1 MGSLSKEEQ
10 IKTLLICQLTK
21 RNGGFSNI
29 ELDQLINSN
38 SIKRT
43 KKNNY
48 LRTKKDKCIALTL
61 YHVSDFINEVKKS
74 RVYSLANSI
83 NSGDYKNFM
92 EKSYNKLQ
100 DDEFN
105 KYERIIDAEID
116 KTKEELI
123 RINKEKKIIKNT
135 LSDINK
141 ESTKNTEFVNKVNIV
156 DTNKSSFNN
165 TRNDYLDKVNDMNK
179 LKALLHGK
187 NKQLDSSIELIEKQ
201 KDIIKNMKTQLLDI
215 RKNKNTSNNTNL
227 SNSTNLAYVN
237 EIKQLK
243 LSSNQI
249 QEKIKYID
257 NIKTELKT
265 EVDSLVK
272 SLKKNNSDDDFLKDT
287 INNLNQKIDNL
298 DNIKTI
304 LNSAIKNIDNELNN
318 NSKNMTDTDIL
329 KTQIQENLN
338 AKITDVNKVLK
349 DKKVLVQEINNYQS
363 KLNNL
368 NKKLSNADNI
378 KNDKVDYIERLQITN
393 DKLRETRDKNIKN
406 KKIIKN
412 NEEKI
417 KALNDKLNL
426 QNKEI
431 TKLYKL
437 INTNKENLI
446 SSEKLLKEKN
456 DSIKSYKNEL
466 QMSSLNDEKFETKI
480 NELTEK
486 NRLSK
491 GEIDLLKE
499 KLDDSIEELN
509 NERKQNGL
517 YSSEIE
523 KLRQDTSKIKNE
535 QVELRQK
542 LESSINEL
550 SEYKNFGNIDEV
562 KILVKER
569 KSLEKDLNKLTK
581 DLENVDNTFNNI
593 SKDLDNIIVSG
604 NDVQEKYLTQELTK
618 LDADAKNEFI
628 VNKVKLLTN
637 KLTTIKES
645 LKEKE
650 DEINKV
656 VDAKDNF
663 KKYIDDLL
671 VSADIIV
678 DGQDDDD
685 KVKEKLKEY
694 ITNRKNIQ
702 TIIDDIENRK
712 EQTNEKLKELLIKYS
727 EISDI
732 LDNIDSLENESNVV
746 SKLDALSSEM
756 KQVSDLYMDE
766 TDFETKVQE
775 VFSSNNTT
783 KEDTQED
790 TKEDRKEEDVE
801 VKEKQDL
808 EQETIVKDNQEKEE
822 VQDISSIDEV
832 KQSQVN
838 DEEKTKEIIK
848 EDLDKLTKKIIR
860 DNEKFN
866 TECSSTPVENC
877 SDSKCFVLDY
887 DGLRKCVNKNN
898 DTFKYIT
905 LLKIYKNQELSK
917 TNNSVTDVN
926 KKISEVQVKDIN
938 NSNEV
943 QKANNELE
951 KRISKNDENNDDS
964 LDFDISNI
972 DKLMGG
978 SNTSSNIE
986 SELKELKPDEK
997 TNLLTQ
1003 KLITK
1008 QQEIA
1013 KKLAK
1018 LLAKKETIN
1027 KELKEKADEEILNES
1042 KFKKEVEKLE
1052 LENKSISE
1060 KLQKV
1065 SIEKK
1070 QLELRLENKQ
1080 NKIDSINNEIKE
1092 LDSSL
1097 NNSNKNNSK
1106 SNSNSSNNNNSN
1118 NNSGNNSNIK
1128 QRFDNLVSRVQ
1139 KLEDD
1144 KKDLTQKLMDANNKI
1159 NEYETDITK
1168 KQQQIEL
1175 KQEDNITNKANIEE
1189 HKRILEEKNSNV
1201 DELQNKIKELEE
1213 KLSESNGDK
1222 VELQNLESKVS
1233 NSKDLLSSY
1242 NSTIKNLNAEISK
1255 LKNEGVG
1262 DNSEYERKIN
1272 EMNQKV
1278 SEISNLHEQ
1287 EKNKSF
1293 SLTEKIKDLMN
1304 KISMKNEQ
1312 VDKLQKDSVE
1322 LERKYNEQDK
1332 LERENLKRTY
1342 EEQVRQ
1348 RDDRMRVL
1356 EESFKRKEE
1365 EFNLKSRER
1374 ENAIRL
1380 EASNETEK
1388 IRQSMNENKEYNN
1401 QKMDEMKRTYEAKME
1416 NERRTM
1422 EEKERQLN
1430 MLKQQYEQNNQN
1442 QLNSLRQNYENQINS
1457 LKQELQRQAI
1467 VSRKEIDEMKRAEV
1481 MNNVRKEQAHAA
1493 ALKDKEMRDT
1503 KERMAKELDD
1513 KKLRMENEMKEE
1525 KRNREIKDKEQQLAE
1540 CDRKLRELQRSS
1552 IDGKGKENEID
1563 KLKKEKEDLE
1573 KEKEDLNNE
1582 HSSKVSKLIKSYENK
1597 LTEFSDLENM
1607 IKQIKDEESNPICST
1622 NIRRIKTPEDLIQDY
1637 KSCKGKLESVISNIQ
1652 RRTINAKERLR
1663 DSNQN
1668 KRTKFDTSFFRDL
1681 RPEEMDKLYYS
1692 FMSHYQNKQKL
1703 DGTLKSSEPT
1713 VVIKNLIKEKENEK
1727 TKLENELKKIKEV
1740 IKNCS
1745 SNEENV
1751 EKLKKEKEDL
1761 KNELDILKEKRL
1773 EKETSRTKFSKTK
1786 SGDEKREN
1794 ISNALEIIDTQI
1806 IEKEKRIRKIDIE
1819 LSDCMVEYK
1828 IKTKEKKFKKERI
1841 QNLEKEIKDLKTLI
1855 LPTKKG
1861 EGQQEG
1867 EGKGEGEEQQL
1878 GGAGNNTDIS
1888 SDEILNGPNLLK
1900 KFEQEFDKYEDTY
1913 NDQLN
1918 DMEEKIIEHEKSEE
1932 ILERIKQYAEA
1943 SSEQIN
1949 YLTNVNLMHQ
1959 MADRNLVLYLLGRR
1973 VNTDG
1978 NKVRYNNDFNL
1989 LEQANK
1995 KNGIFSK
2002 LINGTKEYDAPKF
2015 SLKEVLGKKNNEYIA
2030 IYDDE
2035 LGEDIPIELD
2045 EERNTEVLYNLE
2057 KKVNEILK
2065 EVKTKD
2071 IKSAI
2076 DLLVNK
2082 KLNGITEEQFGEISI
2097 KFKEIQEEKEKLQS
2111 QVNEWNRFK
2120 KELGDDYDDDQ
2131 DINEIIQK
2139 YKDLKDIADTRNNEL
2154 EKKISNMSKAFDSLN
2169 EKITHDTNTT
2179 QNKIKTMEDTI
2190 EFYSKIEKERKEKDK
2205 ELEEIQRKQIELNE
2219 VERRELL
2226 EKFNSKIYELER
2238 YRDNID
2244 KYNQL
2249 LNRSDEADEIEKQ
2262 LNELKKIKL
2271 ENESDDALIHLQQI
2285 EDRLDSKF
2293 IFSQQGGGDTRIKIL
2308 EPPTLKIPDFLN
2320 TANMI
2325 SNNYKKI
2332 KETKEHINKK
2342 ITNIVDVF
2350 GDFDMIV
2357 NDISLIED
2365 ILPDLPKQTGGSKIS
2380 LISNKQR
2387 IDIVKKKNY
2396 YIIRRFYDSLKK
2408 ALEKI
2413 KGQGNDFNNIGD
2425 LQKYLFTEKKL
2436 QKLALADEF
2445 MKKLY
2450 NKLTG
2455 ETHNGNLSD
2464 EEIGQLTQ
2472 KIQEIDRIDGD
2483 LKNRLEGLIRVPSSV
2498 PSSVP
2503 SNSVDNLPPT
2513 FYVESLVNSGG
2524 SLNNLSTTEL
2534 NTLNENLAAENEENS
2549 KKLQELKQKQQE
2561 HKNNENKT
2569 SGGASVISTFNPYNV
2584 KDFMEQFGDPQFK
2597 TYIVENLSLNRAK
2610 VEKEYADLQA
2620 QLNASNMSVV

>member
-74 RVYSLANSI
+74 RVYSLASSI

-116 KTKEELI
+116 KTKEELN

-287 INNLNQKIDNL
+287 INVLNQKIDNL

-318 NSKNMTDTDIL
+318 NSNNMSDTDIL

-338 AKITDVNKVLK
+338 TKITDVNKVLK
-349 DKKVLVQEINNYQS
+349 DKKVLVQEINNYQN

-378 KNDKVDYIERLQITN
+378 KNDKVGYIERLQITN
-393 DKLRETRDKNIKN
+393 DKLRETRDKNVKN
-406 KKIIKN
+406 KKTIKN

-417 KALNDKLNL
+417 KTLNDKLNL

-466 QMSSLNDEKFETKI
+466 QMSSLNDEKFEMKI

-562 KILVKER
+562 KILIKER

-604 NDVQEKYLTQELTK
+604 NEVQEKYLTQELTK
-618 LDADAKNEFI
+618 LDTDAKNEFI

-702 TIIDDIENRK
+702 TIVDDIENRK

-783 KEDTQED
+783 KEDIKED
-790 TKEDRKEEDVE
+790 TKEEDAE

-860 DNEKFN
+860 DNEKFV

-877 SDSKCFVLDY
+877 TDSKCFVLDY

-926 KKISEVQVKDIN
+926 KKISEVQVKNIN

-951 KRISKNDENNDDS
+951 KRISKNDENNDDG

-1097 NNSNKNNSK
+1097 NNSNKNNNK
-1106 SNSNSSNNNNSN
+1106 SNNNSSNNNSSN

-1189 HKRILEEKNSNV
+1189 HKRILEEKNNNV
-1201 DELQNKIKELEE
+1201 DELQNKIKELEAR
-1213 KLSESNGDK
+1213 LSESNGDK

-1242 NSTIKNLNAEISK
+1242 NNTIKNLNAEISK

-1312 VDKLQKDSVE
+1312 VDKLQKDSIE

-1348 RDDRMRVL
+1348 RDDRMRLL
-1356 EESFKRKEE
+1356 EESFKKKEE

-1416 NERRTM
+1416 NERRVM

-1442 QLNSLRQNYENQINS
+1442 QLNSLRQNYEQQINS
-1457 LKQELQRQAI
+1457 LRQELQRQAMI
-1467 VSRKEIDEMKRAEV
+1467 SRREIENYNIQKQRE
-1481 MNNVRKEQAHAA
+1481 EQARAINIQNRQR
-1493 ALKDKEMRDT
+1493 EENFRI
-1503 KERMAKELDD
+1503 ER
-1513 KKLRMENEMKEE
+1513 E
-1525 KRNREIKDKEQQLAE
+1525 KQAFLM
-1540 CDRKLRELQRSS
+1540 
-1552 IDGKGKENEID
+1552 KENERETNRKINEEKMNMKISQITKQLEECTSKYNNLQRTSTNSD
-1563 KLKKEKEDLE
+1563 SNTEQLNILNRQIKKLEKEREELKKEHEDELA
-1573 KEKEDLNNE
+1573 K
-1582 HSSKVSKLIKSYENK
+1582 
-1597 LTEFSDLENM
+1597 FSDLENM
-1607 IKQIKDEESNPICST
+1607 YKQIKKEESNPICST
-1622 NIRRIKTPEDLIQDY
+1622 SIRRIRTPEDLIQDY

-1681 RPEEMDKLYYS
+1681 RPEEMDKIYDS
-1692 FMSHYQNKQKL
+1692 FMRHYQNKQKL
-1703 DGTLKSSEPT
+1703 DGTLVSSESDD
-1713 VVIKNLIKEKENEK
+1713 VITDLLENKIQQLKKLENDLIDKKNLKEENIKCVSEKGDEINLILKKQLPIKTKISESIGILKNANDQKNRGIILENIEKLDKEFELLESSIDRINKEKENC
-1727 TKLENELKKIKEV
+1727 KIDEV
-1740 IKNCS
+1740 
-1745 SNEENV
+1745 
-1751 EKLKKEKEDL
+1751 
-1761 KNELDILKEKRL
+1761 KNEVLI
-1773 EKETSRTKFSKTK
+1773 T
-1786 SGDEKREN
+1786 
-1794 ISNALEIIDTQI
+1794 EIKD
-1806 IEKEKRIRKIDIE
+1806 RIK
-1819 LSDCMVEYK
+1819 
-1828 IKTKEKKFKKERI
+1828 
-1841 QNLEKEIKDLKTLI
+1841 NLEKEIKDLKKLI
-1855 LPTKKG
+1855 LSTKKG
-1861 EGQQEG
+1861 KEQQEG
-1867 EGKGEGEEQQL
+1867 KRIDQQG

-1888 SDEILNGPNLLK
+1888 SDEVLNGPNLLK

-1978 NKVRYNNDFNL
+1978 NKVRYNNDYNL

-2002 LINGTKEYDAPKF
+2002 LINGTKEYDEPKF
-2015 SLKEVLGKKNNEYIA
+2015 SLKKVLGEKNNEYIA

-2057 KKVNEILK
+2057 KEVNKILK
-2065 EVKTKD
+2065 SVKTKD

-2111 QVNEWNRFK
+2111 QVDEWNRFK
-2120 KELGDDYDDDQ
+2120 KELGDNYDDDQ

-2139 YKDLKDIADTRNNEL
+2139 YKDLKDIADTKNNEL

-2169 EKITHDTNTT
+2169 AKITHDTNTT

-2219 VERRELL
+2219 EERKKILD
-2226 EKFNSKIYELER
+2226 KFNSEIYKLER
-2238 YRDNID
+2238 YRNNID
-2244 KYNQL
+2244 KYDQL
-2249 LNRSDEADEIEKQ
+2249 LNRSDEANLIEKQ
-2262 LNELKKIKL
+2262 LNELKETKIEEKT
-2271 ENESDDALIHLQQI
+2271 DDALSHLQQI
-2285 EDRLDSKF
+2285 ENKLKGEFD
-2293 IFSQQGGGDTRIKIL
+2293 FSQQGGSDNTRIKIL
-2308 EPPTLKIPDFLN
+2308 EPPTLKVPYFLN
-2320 TANMI
+2320 TANII

-2332 KETKEHINKK
+2332 KETKN
-2342 ITNIVDVF
+2342 
-2350 GDFDMIV
+2350 
-2357 NDISLIED
+2357 S
-2365 ILPDLPKQTGGSKIS
+2365 
-2380 LISNKQR
+2380 ISNK
-2387 IDIVKKKNY
+2387 IDIIKNTFDVVSASSDKIDPIIEMLPEMLPEQAGGKIDLKKNKETFEKFNKKNVDELTK
-2396 YIIRRFYDSLKK
+2396 FYESLKK
-2408 ALEKI
+2408 ALEGI
-2413 KGQGNDFNNIGD
+2413 KGQDNFNSIKDFND
-2425 LQKYLFTEKKL
+2425 YLINDKKL
-2436 QKLALADEF
+2436 QKLELADGF
-2445 MKKLY
+2445 MKNLY
-2450 NKLTG
+2450 KKLTG
-2455 ETHNGNLSD
+2455 KEYNGNLS
-2464 EEIGQLTQ
+2464 EEKITEQITILTE
-2472 KIQEIDRIDGD
+2472 KIQEIDEKDKSLRKELND
-2483 LKNRLEGLIRVPSSV
+2483 LIPNSENSS
-2498 PSSVP
+2498 
-2503 SNSVDNLPPT
+2503 
-2513 FYVESLVNSGG
+2513 SGG
-2524 SLNNLSTTEL
+2524 SLNNLSANEL
-2534 NTLNENLAAENEENS
+2534 NVLNKKLEDENKQIS
-2549 KKLQELKQKQQE
+2549 KKLQKLKQKQIKQKE
-2561 HKNNENKT
+2561 PKNKT
-2569 SGGASVISTFNPYNV
+2569 IGGASVISTFNPYNV
-2584 KDFMEQFGDPQFK
+2584 KDFIEQFGDPQFK

>member
-10 IKTLLICQLTK
+10 IQTLLICQLTK

-83 NSGDYKNFM
+83 NLGDYKNFM

-105 KYERIIDAEID
+105 KYERIIDSEID

-201 KDIIKNMKTQLLDI
+201 KDIIKNMKTQLLNI
-215 RKNKNTSNNTNL
+215 RKNKNISNNANL

-265 EVDSLVK
+265 EVDNLVK

-287 INNLNQKIDNL
+287 INVLNQKIDNL

-304 LNSAIKNIDNELNN
+304 LNSAVKNIDNELNN

-329 KTQIQENLN
+329 KKQIQENLN

-349 DKKVLVQEINNYQS
+349 DKKVLVQEINNYQN

-378 KNDKVDYIERLQITN
+378 KNDKVGYIERLQITN
-393 DKLRETRDKNIKN
+393 DKLRETRDKNVKN

-466 QMSSLNDEKFETKI
+466 QMSSLNDEKFEIKI

-517 YSSEIE
+517 YSTEIE

-562 KILVKER
+562 KILIKER

-581 DLENVDNTFNNI
+581 DLENVDNTFNSI

-604 NDVQEKYLTQELTK
+604 NEVQEKYLTQELTK

-656 VDAKDNF
+656 VDDKDNF

-702 TIIDDIENRK
+702 TIVDDIENRK

-783 KEDTQED
+783 KEDTKEDTQED
-790 TKEDRKEEDVE
+790 TKEEDVE

-838 DEEKTKEIIK
+838 DEEKTKKFIK

-926 KKISEVQVKDIN
+926 KKINEVQVKDIN

-964 LDFDISNI
+964 LEFDISNI

-1442 QLNSLRQNYENQINS
+1442 QLNSLRQNYENQINT

-1481 MNNVRKEQAHAA
+1481 MKNVREEQARVA
-1493 ALKDKEMRDT
+1493 ALRDKEMRDT
-1503 KERMAKELDD
+1503 KERMAKELADN
-1513 KKLRMENEMKEE
+1513 KLKMENDMKVE
-1525 KRNREIKDKEQQLAE
+1525 KMNMSIREREQQLAE
-1540 CDRKLRELQRSS
+1540 CTNKLRELQSS
-1552 IDGKGKENEID
+1552 PIDGERKENEID
-1563 KLKKEKEDLE
+1563 KLNKQIKNLE
-1573 KEKEDLNNE
+1573 KEKEDLNNK
-1582 HSSKVSKLIKSYENK
+1582 HSNILSETKKIYENK
-1597 LTEFSDLENM
+1597 LTELSDLENM
-1607 IKQIKDEESNPICST
+1607 FKQIKDEESNPICST
-1622 NIRRIKTPEDLIQDY
+1622 SIRRIKTPEDLIQDY
-1637 KSCKGKLESVISNIQ
+1637 KSCKGKLENVISNIQ

-1681 RPEEMDKLYYS
+1681 RPEEMDKLYHS
-1692 FMSHYQNKQKL
+1692 FMKHYQNKQKL

-1713 VVIKNLIKEKENEK
+1713 VVINNLIKEKENEMK
-1727 TKLENELKKIKEV
+1727 ELNKKLQEIEIVIKNCDRNGENVVNLEAEKKDLENELKNLEKQKNEKSETKYSSTVSGDNKREQIRSEIENINTQITE
-1740 IKNCS
+1740 IKN
-1745 SNEENV
+1745 
-1751 EKLKKEKEDL
+1751 
-1761 KNELDILKEKRL
+1761 
-1773 EKETSRTKFSKTK
+1773 
-1786 SGDEKREN
+1786 N
-1794 ISNALEIIDTQI
+1794 IG
-1806 IEKEKRIRKIDIE
+1806 EKEKK
-1819 LSDCMVEYK
+1819 LSECMVKFK
-1828 IKTKEKKFKKERI
+1828 IKTEEKNFLEKRI
-1841 QNLEKEIKDLKTLI
+1841 KNLEKEIKELEKLI
-1855 LPTKKG
+1855 LPTRKG
-1861 EGQQEG
+1861 EKQQEG
-1867 EGKGEGEEQQL
+1867 KEQQL

-1918 DMEEKIIEHEKSEE
+1918 NMEEKIIEHEKSEE

-2015 SLKEVLGKKNNEYIA
+2015 SLKEVLGEKNNEYIA

-2057 KKVNEILK
+2057 KEVNKILK
-2065 EVKTKD
+2065 SVKTKD

-2111 QVNEWNRFK
+2111 QADEWNRFK
-2120 KELGDDYDDDQ
+2120 KELGDDYDEDQ

-2205 ELEEIQRKQIELNE
+2205 ELEEIQRKQIEINE
-2219 VERRELL
+2219 EERKELL
-2226 EKFNSKIYELER
+2226 EKFSSKIYELER

-2249 LNRSDEADEIEKQ
+2249 LSRSDEADDLEKQ
-2262 LNELKKIKL
+2262 LKELKETKIEEKTG
-2271 ENESDDALIHLQQI
+2271 DALSHLQQI
-2285 EDRLDSKF
+2285 ENKLKGEFDF
-2293 IFSQQGGGDTRIKIL
+2293 PQQGGNNDTRIKIL
-2308 EPPTLKIPDFLN
+2308 EPPTLKVPHFLN
-2320 TANMI
+2320 TANI
-2325 SNNYKKI
+2325 IDNNYKQI
-2332 KETKEHINKK
+2332 KETK
-2342 ITNIVDVF
+2342 DR
-2350 GDFDMIV
+2350 
-2357 NDISLIED
+2357 
-2365 ILPDLPKQTGGSKIS
+2365 
-2380 LISNKQR
+2380 ISNK
-2387 IDIVKKKNY
+2387 IDIIKNTFDVVNTSSDKIEPIIEMLPEQAGGKIDLKKNKEKFEKFNKKNVSELTK
-2396 YIIRRFYDSLKK
+2396 FYESLKK
-2408 ALEKI
+2408 ALEGI
-2413 KGQGNDFNNIGD
+2413 KGQDNFNSIKDFND
-2425 LQKYLFTEKKL
+2425 YLINDKKL
-2436 QKLALADEF
+2436 QKLELADGF
-2445 MKKLY
+2445 MKNLY
-2450 NKLTG
+2450 KKLTG
-2455 ETHNGNLSD
+2455 KEYNGNLP
-2464 EEIGQLTQ
+2464 EEKITEQITELTE
-2472 KIQEIDRIDGD
+2472 KIQEIDEKDESLRKELKD
-2483 LKNRLEGLIRVPSSV
+2483 LIPSSEN
-2498 PSSVP
+2498 PSV
-2503 SNSVDNLPPT
+2503 
-2513 FYVESLVNSGG
+2513 GG
-2524 SLNNLSTTEL
+2524 SLNNLSANEL
-2534 NTLNENLAAENEENS
+2534 NVLNKKLEDENKQIS
-2549 KKLQELKQKQQE
+2549 KKLQELKQKQIKQKE
-2561 HKNNENKT
+2561 QKEPKNKT

-2584 KDFMEQFGDPQFK
+2584 KDFIEQFGDPQFK
-2597 TYIVENLSLNRAK
+2597 TYIVENLSLNKAK